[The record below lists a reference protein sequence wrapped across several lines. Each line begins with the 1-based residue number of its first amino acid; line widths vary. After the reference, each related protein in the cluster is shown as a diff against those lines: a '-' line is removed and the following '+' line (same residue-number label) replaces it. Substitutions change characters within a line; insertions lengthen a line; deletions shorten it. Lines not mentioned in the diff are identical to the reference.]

1 MKKNANMQNE
11 TNVKTRLSIE
21 EFLSMNEQ
29 WLERSANLKRKSTR
43 RIIVLA
49 IGVIVVFAIPFVITP
64 VLMDI
69 FYLEYMATMLVSAA
83 VSLAAYIAVVIA
95 GVSSEHRDEAESEK
109 LKKELYSQYLKKNG
123 FL

>member
-1 MKKNANMQNE
+1 MNENENLKNQ

-83 VSLAAYIAVVIA
+83 VSLAAYIAVLIA